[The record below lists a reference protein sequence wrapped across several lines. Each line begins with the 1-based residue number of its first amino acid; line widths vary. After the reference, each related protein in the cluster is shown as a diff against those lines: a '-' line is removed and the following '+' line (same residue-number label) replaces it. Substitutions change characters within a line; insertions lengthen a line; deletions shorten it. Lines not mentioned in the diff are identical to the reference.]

1 LVSGET
7 RDPSLA
13 DTSCAART
21 YSPGG
26 RVTVASIDMVAS
38 KTLERHAAPVLD
50 PPWAAAY
57 CPFNAE
63 VDITITVNL
72 RVRPERDG

>member
-1 LVSGET
+1 
-7 RDPSLA
+7 
-13 DTSCAART
+13 
-21 YSPGG
+21 
-26 RVTVASIDMVAS
+26 MVAS

-72 RVRPERDG
+72 RVRPEKDG